1 VTPKDQQA
9 WRDFVT
15 LRVAQADPAL
25 STGHVSS
32 AIDAVATNA
41 RALSVLARALEPGPG
56 ALFAGAPPV
65 LGKLVAELRSRGSSL
80 PEPTCARCGRAH
92 RELTASELGGL
103 CPPCRRHHTAVAC
116 ARCGV
121 VKPVAG
127 RGPAGEALCAV
138 CAPRPKRTCSGC
150 GRERP
155 IARRAHDGQGELC
168 DGCFHGPLATCS
180 RCGRERPCN
189 FVAAGRPICMT
200 CSPRALCR
208 CAHCGA
214 DRPACARWAEGP
226 VCEPCYR
233 AALSRRGTC
242 LACGAEHRLVS
253 PPGPG
258 ARLCAGCAGVAP
270 LATCRSCGAEQRPYL
285 DGCCVRCALAARAAE
300 LIGGTDGPLRAVY
313 EAIAAA
319 PQPYSAHNWLRRS
332 AAARLLGEV
341 ASGRLALTHEALDAH
356 RPRQGADYLRHLLVA
371 NGVLAR
377 RDDALVR
384 LEAWAADHLAIVA
397 DRDQRRLLRSYARWR
412 VLRRAR
418 QRSETAGPARTN
430 TRYAKVCLN
439 SATAFLAFL
448 AARQRDLGSCTQG
461 DVDDWLAEGPPS
473 APRVRDFL
481 EWAGDRKLTGR
492 FIVPGQP
499 RRGGPAADDAGR
511 WAMARRLLHD
521 DGLELGDRVAG
532 TLVLVYGQQLSRIVA
547 LTRDQVEVS
556 PGGTRLHLGVT
567 PIDVPPPLD
576 DLLGRLTRERRPYSG
591 VGSPALSPWLFPGL
605 RPGTPL
611 SAYQLGQRL
620 RRLGIEPAPARRSAL
635 GHLAARLPAAMVA
648 QVLGL
653 SPLTAVRWAG
663 SVGADWATYA
673 AQFSRAQ
680 AVTAN

>member
-1 VTPKDQQA
+1 
-9 WRDFVT
+9 
-15 LRVAQADPAL
+15 
-25 STGHVSS
+25 
-32 AIDAVATNA
+32 
-41 RALSVLARALEPGPG
+41 
-56 ALFAGAPPV
+56 
-65 LGKLVAELRSRGSSL
+65 
-80 PEPTCARCGRAH
+80 
-92 RELTASELGGL
+92 
-103 CPPCRRHHTAVAC
+103 
-116 ARCGV
+116 
-121 VKPVAG
+121 
-127 RGPAGEALCAV
+127 
-138 CAPRPKRTCSGC
+138 
-150 GRERP
+150 
-155 IARRAHDGQGELC
+155 
-168 DGCFHGPLATCS
+168 
-180 RCGRERPCN
+180 
-189 FVAAGRPICMT
+189 
-200 CSPRALCR
+200 
-208 CAHCGA
+208 
-214 DRPACARWAEGP
+214 

-242 LACGAEHRLVS
+242 QGCGAERRLVS

-300 LIGGTDGPLRAVY
+300 LLGGTDGPLRAVY

-332 AAARLLGEV
+332 ASARLLGEV
-341 ASGRLALTHEALDAH
+341 ACGRLALSHEALDAQ

-371 NGVLAR
+371 HGVLPR

-384 LEAWAADHLAIVA
+384 LEVWAAEHLGGVA
-397 DRDQRRLLRSYARWR
+397 DQGQRRLLRSYARWR

-418 QRSETAGPARTN
+418 QRSEAAGSARTP
-430 TRYAKVCLN
+430 TRHAKVCLN
-439 SATAFLAFL
+439 SATAFLAYL
-448 AARQRDLGSCTQG
+448 AARQRDLGICTQG

-473 APRVRDFL
+473 APCARDFL

-492 FIVPGQP
+492 FIITGQP
-499 RRGGPAADDAGR
+499 RRGGPAADDAKR
-511 WAMARRLLHD
+511 WATARRLLHD
-521 DGLELGDRVAG
+521 EGLGLGDRVAG

-556 PGGTRLHLGVT
+556 PGGTALHLGTT
-567 PIDVPPPLD
+567 PIDVPSPLD
-576 DLLGRLTRERRPYSG
+576 DLLVRLVSERRPYSG
-591 VGSPALSPWLFPGL
+591 VGSPALTTWLFPGL

-680 AVTAN
+680 AGTAS

>member
-1 VTPKDQQA
+1 
-9 WRDFVT
+9 
-15 LRVAQADPAL
+15 
-25 STGHVSS
+25 
-32 AIDAVATNA
+32 
-41 RALSVLARALEPGPG
+41 
-56 ALFAGAPPV
+56 
-65 LGKLVAELRSRGSSL
+65 
-80 PEPTCARCGRAH
+80 
-92 RELTASELGGL
+92 
-103 CPPCRRHHTAVAC
+103 
-116 ARCGV
+116 
-121 VKPVAG
+121 
-127 RGPAGEALCAV
+127 
-138 CAPRPKRTCSGC
+138 
-150 GRERP
+150 
-155 IARRAHDGQGELC
+155 
-168 DGCFHGPLATCS
+168 
-180 RCGRERPCN
+180 
-189 FVAAGRPICMT
+189 MT
-200 CSPRALCR
+200 CSPKALSR
-208 CAHCGA
+208 CAHCGK

-242 LACGAEHRLVS
+242 EACGAEHRLVS

-285 DGCCVRCALAARAAE
+285 HGCCVRCALAARAAE

-313 EAIAAA
+313 QAIAAA

-341 ASGRLALTHEALDAH
+341 ASGQLALTHEALDAH

-371 NGVLAR
+371 NGVLAG

-384 LEAWAADHLAIVA
+384 LEAWTADRLKSVA
-397 DRDQRRLLRSYARWR
+397 DQGQRRLLRSYATWR

-418 QRSETAGPARTN
+418 QRAEAAEAARTP
-430 TRYAKVCLN
+430 TRHAKVCLN
-439 SATAFLAFL
+439 AAVAFLAFL

-481 EWAGDRKLTGR
+481 EWAGDRKLTER

-556 PGGTRLHLGVT
+556 SGGTRLHLGTT

-648 QVLGL
+648 HVLGL

-663 SVGADWATYA
+663 AVGADWATYA

-680 AVTAN
+680 AATAN

>member
-1 VTPKDQQA
+1 MSPGHQQA
-9 WRDFVT
+9 WRELVV

-25 STGHVSS
+25 SAGHVSS
-32 AIDAVATNA
+32 AIDAVVTNPW
-41 RALSVLARALEPGPG
+41 ALPVLARALEAAPG
-56 ALFAGAPPV
+56 ALSTGAPP
-65 LGKLVAELRSRGSSL
+65 LVGRLLAELRSRGSAL
-80 PEPTCARCGRAH
+80 PEPTCARCGRAQ
-92 RELTASELGGL
+92 RELTVSDVGGL
-103 CPPCRRHHTAVAC
+103 CPRCRRRHLAVAC
-116 ARCGV
+116 SRCGV

-127 RGPAGEALCAV
+127 RGSAGEALCAV
-138 CAPRPKRTCSGC
+138 CAPRPKRPCSRC
-150 GRERP
+150 GRERK

-168 DGCFHGPLATCS
+168 DSCFHGPLATCS

-200 CSPRALCR
+200 CSPKALSR
-208 CAHCGA
+208 CAHCGK
-214 DRPACARWAEGP
+214 DRPACARWPEGP

-242 LACGAEHRLVS
+242 EACGAVRRLVS
-253 PPGPG
+253 PPGPS
-258 ARLCAGCAGVAP
+258 ARRCADCAGVAP
-270 LATCRSCGAEQRPYL
+270 LATCRSCGAEERLYL
-285 DGCCVRCALAARAAE
+285 DGCCVRCALASRAAE
-300 LIGGTDGPLRAVY
+300 LIGGADGPLRAVY

-332 AAARLLGEV
+332 AAARPLGEV
-341 ASGRLALTHEALDAH
+341 ASGQLALTHEALDAQ

-377 RDDALVR
+377 RDDALVH
-384 LEAWAADHLAIVA
+384 LEAWVAERLAIV
-397 DRDQRRLLRSYARWR
+397 DDQGQRRLLRSYARWR

-418 QRSETAGPARTN
+418 QRSEAAGAARTP
-430 TRYAKVCLN
+430 TRHAKVCLN
-439 SATAFLAFL
+439 AAVAFLAFL
-448 AARQRDLGSCTQG
+448 AARQRDLDSCTQG

-499 RRGGPAADDAGR
+499 RRGGPAADDAER
-511 WAMARRLLHD
+511 WATARRLLHD
-521 DGLELGDRVAG
+521 EGLELGDRVAG

-556 PGGTRLHLGVT
+556 PGGTALHLGTT

-576 DLLGRLTRERRPYSG
+576 DLLARLVSEPRPYSG
-591 VGSPALSPWLFPGL
+591 VGSPALSTWLFPGL
-605 RPGTPL
+605 GPGTPL
-611 SAYQLGQRL
+611 SAPQLGQRL
-620 RRLGIEPAPARRSAL
+620 RRLGSEPAPARRSAL

-663 SVGADWATYA
+663 AVGADWATYA
-673 AQFSRAQ
+673 AQFTRAQ
-680 AVTAN
+680 AGTAN